1 MIDLRRNKVDF
12 HKLKNIFADNIEDKD
27 NIDEEDNDSENN
39 NDINKEN
46 NEDKKNS
53 NEESD
58 EDFDKESD
66 DKEEDKID
74 KETEEDDKIDKET
87 EEDVDKAENG
97 MTDLRN
103 ITMYENTFKNMS
115 NEGRKI
121 LKSLEKFKF
130 SLEQGSRIVSQ
141 IPQLSSGLMSKR
153 KSIDEIS
160 NKLYQLVFDLENTDI
175 SNSFQQENPFAE
187 REIGREPRKI
197 DKEGPEHGRFNSP
210 SGSPGGMIPPNP
222 NLSNN
227 SSSES
232 NNDENEE

>member
-12 HKLKNIFADNIEDKD
+12 HKLKNIFADNVEDKD

-58 EDFDKESD
+58 EDLDEESD
-66 DKEEDKID
+66 DKEE
-74 KETEEDDKIDKET
+74 DKIDKET

-103 ITMYENTFKNMS
+103 ITMYENTFKNMG

-130 SLEQGSRIVSQ
+130 SLEQGSRMVSQ
-141 IPQLSSGLMSKR
+141 IPQMSSGLMSKR
-153 KSIDEIS
+153 KSLDEIS

-222 NLSNN
+222 NLSNS

-232 NNDENEE
+232 NDDENEE

>member
-12 HKLKNIFADNIEDKD
+12 CKLKNIFADNIEDKD
-27 NIDEEDNDSENN
+27 NVDEEEDNNSEND

-58 EDFDKESD
+58 EDLDKESD
-66 DKEEDKID
+66 DKEE
-74 KETEEDDKIDKET
+74 DKIDKET

-103 ITMYENTFKNMS
+103 ITMYENTFKNIS

-141 IPQLSSGLMSKR
+141 IPQMSSGLMSKR

-222 NLSNN
+222 NLSNS

-232 NNDENEE
+232 NDDENEE

>member
-12 HKLKNIFADNIEDKD
+12 CKLKNIFADNVEDKD
-27 NIDEEDNDSENN
+27 NIDEEDNNSEND
-39 NDINKEN
+39 NDTNKEN

-58 EDFDKESD
+58 EDLDKESD
-66 DKEEDKID
+66 DKEE
-74 KETEEDDKIDKET
+74 DKIDKET

-130 SLEQGSRIVSQ
+130 SLEQGSRMVSQ

-197 DKEGPEHGRFNSP
+197 DKEGPGHGRFNSP

-222 NLSNN
+222 NLSNS

-232 NNDENEE
+232 NDDENEE

>member
-12 HKLKNIFADNIEDKD
+12 HKLKNIFADNVEDKD
-27 NIDEEDNDSENN
+27 NIDEEDNNSENN

-58 EDFDKESD
+58 EDLDEESDDKESD
-66 DKEEDKID
+66 DKEE
-74 KETEEDDKIDKET
+74 DKIDKET

-130 SLEQGSRIVSQ
+130 SLEQGSRMVSQ

-222 NLSNN
+222 NLSN
-227 SSSES
+227 SPSSES
-232 NNDENEE
+232 NDDENEE

>member
-12 HKLKNIFADNIEDKD
+12 FKLKNIFADNI
-27 NIDEEDNDSENN
+27 DEEDNNSENN

-58 EDFDKESD
+58 EDLDEESDDNESD
-66 DKEEDKID
+66 DKEE
-74 KETEEDDKIDKET
+74 DKIDKET

-103 ITMYENTFKNMS
+103 ITMYENTFKNMG

-130 SLEQGSRIVSQ
+130 SLEQGSRMVSQ

-222 NLSNN
+222 NLSN
-227 SSSES
+227 SPSSES
-232 NNDENEE
+232 NDDENEE

>member
-12 HKLKNIFADNIEDKD
+12 HKLKNIFADNVEDKD
-27 NIDEEDNDSENN
+27 NIDEEDNNSENN
-39 NDINKEN
+39 NNINKEN
-46 NEDKKNS
+46 DEDKKNS

-58 EDFDKESD
+58 EDLDKESD
-66 DKEEDKID
+66 DKEE
-74 KETEEDDKIDKET
+74 DKIDKET

-141 IPQLSSGLMSKR
+141 IPQMSSGLMSKR

-222 NLSNN
+222 NLSNSP
-227 SSSES
+227 SSKS
-232 NNDENEE
+232 NDDENEE

>member
-12 HKLKNIFADNIEDKD
+12 CKLKNIFADNVEDKD
-27 NIDEEDNDSENN
+27 NIDEEDNNSENN

-58 EDFDKESD
+58 EDLDKESD
-66 DKEEDKID
+66 DKEE
-74 KETEEDDKIDKET
+74 DKIDKET

-103 ITMYENTFKNMS
+103 ITMYENTFKNMG

-130 SLEQGSRIVSQ
+130 SLEQGSRMVSQ

-222 NLSNN
+222 NLSN
-227 SSSES
+227 SPSSES
-232 NNDENEE
+232 NDDENEE

>member
-12 HKLKNIFADNIEDKD
+12 CKLKNIFADNIEDKD
-27 NIDEEDNDSENN
+27 NIDEEDNNSENN

-58 EDFDKESD
+58 EDLDKESD
-66 DKEEDKID
+66 DKEE
-74 KETEEDDKIDKET
+74 DKIDKET

-103 ITMYENTFKNMS
+103 ITMYENTFKNMG

-130 SLEQGSRIVSQ
+130 SLEQGSRMVSQ

-197 DKEGPEHGRFNSP
+197 DKEGPGHGGFNSP

-222 NLSNN
+222 NLSN
-227 SSSES
+227 SPSSE
-232 NNDENEE
+232 NNDDENEE

>member
-12 HKLKNIFADNIEDKD
+12 CKLKNIFADNIEDKD
-27 NIDEEDNDSENN
+27 NIDEEDNNSENN

-58 EDFDKESD
+58 EDLDKESD
-66 DKEEDKID
+66 DKEE
-74 KETEEDDKIDKET
+74 DKIDKET

-141 IPQLSSGLMSKR
+141 IPQMSSGLMSKR

-222 NLSNN
+222 NLSNS

-232 NNDENEE
+232 NDDENEE

>member
-12 HKLKNIFADNIEDKD
+12 CKLKNIFADNVEDKD
-27 NIDEEDNDSENN
+27 NIDEEDNNSEND

-58 EDFDKESD
+58 EDLDKESD

-74 KETEEDDKIDKET
+74 KETEEV
-87 EEDVDKAENG
+87 VDKAENG

-130 SLEQGSRIVSQ
+130 SLEQGSRMVSQ

-222 NLSNN
+222 NLSNS

-232 NNDENEE
+232 NDDENEE

>member
-12 HKLKNIFADNIEDKD
+12 CKLKNIFADNIEDKD
-27 NIDEEDNDSENN
+27 NIDEEDNNSENN

-58 EDFDKESD
+58 EDLDEESD
-66 DKEEDKID
+66 DKEE
-74 KETEEDDKIDKET
+74 DKIDKET

-222 NLSNN
+222 NLSN
-227 SSSES
+227 SPSSES
-232 NNDENEE
+232 NDDENEE

>member
-12 HKLKNIFADNIEDKD
+12 HKLKNIFADDIEDKD
-27 NIDEEDNDSENN
+27 NVDEEDNNSENKD
-39 NDINKEN
+39 DINKEN

-58 EDFDKESD
+58 EDLDKESDEDLDDESD
-66 DKEEDKID
+66 DKEE
-74 KETEEDDKIDKET
+74 DKIDKET

-141 IPQLSSGLMSKR
+141 IPQMASGLMSKR

-222 NLSNN
+222 NLSN
-227 SSSES
+227 SPSSES
-232 NNDENEE
+232 NDDENEE

>member
-12 HKLKNIFADNIEDKD
+12 CKLKNIFADNIEDKD
-27 NIDEEDNDSENN
+27 NIDEEDNNSENN

-58 EDFDKESD
+58 EDLDEESD
-66 DKEEDKID
+66 DKEE
-74 KETEEDDKIDKET
+74 DKIDKET

-130 SLEQGSRIVSQ
+130 SLEQGSRMVSQ

-232 NNDENEE
+232 NDDENEE

>member
-12 HKLKNIFADNIEDKD
+12 HKLKNIFADNVEDKD
-27 NIDEEDNDSENN
+27 NIDEEDNNSENN
-39 NDINKEN
+39 NNINKEN
-46 NEDKKNS
+46 DEDKKNS

-58 EDFDKESD
+58 EDLDKESD
-66 DKEEDKID
+66 DKEE
-74 KETEEDDKIDKET
+74 DKIDKET

-130 SLEQGSRIVSQ
+130 SLEQGSRMVSQ

-222 NLSNN
+222 NLSNSP
-227 SSSES
+227 SSKS
-232 NNDENEE
+232 NDDENEE

>member
-12 HKLKNIFADNIEDKD
+12 CKLKNIFADNVEDKD
-27 NIDEEDNDSENN
+27 NIDEEDNNSENN

-58 EDFDKESD
+58 EDLDKESD
-66 DKEEDKID
+66 DKEE
-74 KETEEDDKIDKET
+74 DKIDKET

-103 ITMYENTFKNMS
+103 ITMYENTFKNMG

-210 SGSPGGMIPPNP
+210 SGSPSGMIPPNP
-222 NLSNN
+222 NLSNSP
-227 SSSES
+227 SSKS
-232 NNDENEE
+232 NDDENEE

>member
-12 HKLKNIFADNIEDKD
+12 CKLKNIFADNVEDKD
-27 NIDEEDNDSENN
+27 NIDEEDNNSENN

-58 EDFDKESD
+58 EDLDKESD
-66 DKEEDKID
+66 DKEE
-74 KETEEDDKIDKET
+74 DKIDKET

-103 ITMYENTFKNMS
+103 ITMYENTFKNMG

-130 SLEQGSRIVSQ
+130 SLEQGSRMVSQ

-222 NLSNN
+222 NLSNSP
-227 SSSES
+227 SSKS
-232 NNDENEE
+232 NDDENEE

>member
-12 HKLKNIFADNIEDKD
+12 CKLKNIFADNIEDKD
-27 NIDEEDNDSENN
+27 NIDEEDNNSENN

-58 EDFDKESD
+58 EDLDKESD
-66 DKEEDKID
+66 DKEED
-74 KETEEDDKIDKET
+74 EIDKET

-103 ITMYENTFKNMS
+103 ITMYENTFKNMG

-141 IPQLSSGLMSKR
+141 IPQMSSGLMSKR

-222 NLSNN
+222 NLSNSP
-227 SSSES
+227 SSKS
-232 NNDENEE
+232 NDDENEE

>member
-12 HKLKNIFADNIEDKD
+12 CKLKNIFADNIEDKD
-27 NIDEEDNDSENN
+27 NIDEEDNNSENN

-58 EDFDKESD
+58 EDLDKESD
-66 DKEEDKID
+66 DKEE
-74 KETEEDDKIDKET
+74 DKIDKET

-103 ITMYENTFKNMS
+103 ITMYENTFKNIS

-222 NLSNN
+222 NLSN
-227 SSSES
+227 SPSSE
-232 NNDENEE
+232 NNDDENEE

>member
-12 HKLKNIFADNIEDKD
+12 CKLKNIFADNVEDKD

-39 NDINKEN
+39 NNINKEN

-58 EDFDKESD
+58 EDLDKESD
-66 DKEEDKID
+66 DKEE
-74 KETEEDDKIDKET
+74 DKIDKET

-103 ITMYENTFKNMS
+103 ITMYENTFKNMG

-130 SLEQGSRIVSQ
+130 SLEQGSRMVSQ

-222 NLSNN
+222 NLSNSP
-227 SSSES
+227 SSKS
-232 NNDENEE
+232 NDDENEE

>member
-12 HKLKNIFADNIEDKD
+12 HKLKNIFADNVEDED
-27 NIDEEDNDSENN
+27 NIDKEDNNSENN
-39 NDINKEN
+39 NDTNKEN

-58 EDFDKESD
+58 GDLDKESD
-66 DKEEDKID
+66 DKEE
-74 KETEEDDKIDKET
+74 DKIDKET

-175 SNSFQQENPFAE
+175 SNSFQEENPFAE

-197 DKEGPEHGRFNSP
+197 NKEGPEHGRFNSP

-222 NLSNN
+222 NLSN
-227 SSSES
+227 SPSSES
-232 NNDENEE
+232 NDDENEE

>member
-12 HKLKNIFADNIEDKD
+12 CKLKNIFADNIEDKD
-27 NIDEEDNDSENN
+27 NIEEDNNSENN
-39 NDINKEN
+39 DNINKEN
-46 NEDKKNS
+46 DEDKKNS

-58 EDFDKESD
+58 EDLDKESD
-66 DKEEDKID
+66 DKEE
-74 KETEEDDKIDKET
+74 DKIDKET

-103 ITMYENTFKNMS
+103 ITMYENTFKNMG

-130 SLEQGSRIVSQ
+130 SLEQGSRMVSQ

-222 NLSNN
+222 NLSNSP
-227 SSSES
+227 SSKS
-232 NNDENEE
+232 NDDENEE

>member
-12 HKLKNIFADNIEDKD
+12 CKLKNIFADNVEDKD
-27 NIDEEDNDSENN
+27 NIDEEDNNSENN
-39 NDINKEN
+39 NNINKEN

-58 EDFDKESD
+58 EDLDKESD
-66 DKEEDKID
+66 DKEE
-74 KETEEDDKIDKET
+74 DKIDKET

-141 IPQLSSGLMSKR
+141 IPQMSSGLMSKR

-222 NLSNN
+222 NLSN
-227 SSSES
+227 SSNSES
-232 NNDENEE
+232 NDDENEE

>member
-12 HKLKNIFADNIEDKD
+12 CKLKNIFADNVEDKD
-27 NIDEEDNDSENN
+27 NIDEEDNNSENN

-53 NEESD
+53 NKESD
-58 EDFDKESD
+58 EDLDKESD
-66 DKEEDKID
+66 DKEE
-74 KETEEDDKIDKET
+74 DKIDKET

-103 ITMYENTFKNMS
+103 ITMYENTFKNMG

-130 SLEQGSRIVSQ
+130 SLEQGSRMVSQ

-222 NLSNN
+222 NLSNSP
-227 SSSES
+227 SSKS
-232 NNDENEE
+232 NDDENEE

>member
-12 HKLKNIFADNIEDKD
+12 CKLKNIFADNIEDKD

-39 NDINKEN
+39 NNINKEN

-58 EDFDKESD
+58 EDLDKESD
-66 DKEEDKID
+66 DKEE
-74 KETEEDDKIDKET
+74 DKIDKET

-130 SLEQGSRIVSQ
+130 SLEQGSRMVSQ
-141 IPQLSSGLMSKR
+141 IPQMSSGLMSKR

-222 NLSNN
+222 NLSNS

-232 NNDENEE
+232 NDDENEE

>member
-12 HKLKNIFADNIEDKD
+12 CKLKNIFADNVEDKD
-27 NIDEEDNDSENN
+27 NIDEEDNNSENN

-58 EDFDKESD
+58 EDLDNESD
-66 DKEEDKID
+66 DK
-74 KETEEDDKIDKET
+74 EDDKIDKET

-222 NLSNN
+222 NLSNS

-232 NNDENEE
+232 NDDENEE

>member
-12 HKLKNIFADNIEDKD
+12 CKLKNIFADNIEDKD
-27 NIDEEDNDSENN
+27 NIDEEDNNSENN

-58 EDFDKESD
+58 EDLDKESD
-66 DKEEDKID
+66 DKEE
-74 KETEEDDKIDKET
+74 DKIDKET

-197 DKEGPEHGRFNSP
+197 DKEGPGHGGFNSP

-222 NLSNN
+222 NLSNS

-232 NNDENEE
+232 NDDENEE

>member
-12 HKLKNIFADNIEDKD
+12 CKLKNIFADNIEDKD
-27 NIDEEDNDSENN
+27 NIDEEDNNSEND

-58 EDFDKESD
+58 EDLDKESD

-74 KETEEDDKIDKET
+74 KETEEDA
-87 EEDVDKAENG
+87 DKAENG

-103 ITMYENTFKNMS
+103 ITMYENTFKNMG

-222 NLSNN
+222 NLSNSP
-227 SSSES
+227 SSKS
-232 NNDENEE
+232 NDDENEE

>member
-12 HKLKNIFADNIEDKD
+12 HKLKNIFADNVEDKD
-27 NIDEEDNDSENN
+27 NIDEEDNNSEND

-58 EDFDKESD
+58 EDLDKESDEDLDKKSD
-66 DKEEDKID
+66 DKEE
-74 KETEEDDKIDKET
+74 DKIDKET

-103 ITMYENTFKNMS
+103 ITMYENTFKNMG

-130 SLEQGSRIVSQ
+130 SLEQGSRMVSQ
-141 IPQLSSGLMSKR
+141 IPQMSSGLMSKR
-153 KSIDEIS
+153 KSLDEIS

-222 NLSNN
+222 NLSNS

-232 NNDENEE
+232 NDENEE

>member
-12 HKLKNIFADNIEDKD
+12 CKLKNIFADNVEDKD
-27 NIDEEDNDSENN
+27 NIDEEDNNSENN

-58 EDFDKESD
+58 EDLDKESD
-66 DKEEDKID
+66 DKEE
-74 KETEEDDKIDKET
+74 DKIDKET

-103 ITMYENTFKNMS
+103 ITMYENTFKNIS

-141 IPQLSSGLMSKR
+141 IPQMSSGLMSKR

-222 NLSNN
+222 NLSNS

-232 NNDENEE
+232 NDDENEE

>member
-1 MIDLRRNKVDF
+1 
-12 HKLKNIFADNIEDKD
+12 
-27 NIDEEDNDSENN
+27 
-39 NDINKEN
+39 
-46 NEDKKNS
+46 
-53 NEESD
+53 
-58 EDFDKESD
+58 
-66 DKEEDKID
+66 
-74 KETEEDDKIDKET
+74 
-87 EEDVDKAENG
+87 

-103 ITMYENTFKNMS
+103 ITMYENTFKNMG

-222 NLSNN
+222 NLSNSP
-227 SSSES
+227 SSKS
-232 NNDENEE
+232 NDDENEE

>member
-12 HKLKNIFADNIEDKD
+12 CKLKNIFADNVEDKD
-27 NIDEEDNDSENN
+27 NIDEEDNNSEND

-58 EDFDKESD
+58 EDLDKESD

-74 KETEEDDKIDKET
+74 KETEED
-87 EEDVDKAENG
+87 VDKVENG

-130 SLEQGSRIVSQ
+130 SLEQGSRMVSQ

-222 NLSNN
+222 NLSNSP
-227 SSSES
+227 SSKS
-232 NNDENEE
+232 NDDENEE

>member
-12 HKLKNIFADNIEDKD
+12 CKLKNIFADNVEDKD
-27 NIDEEDNDSENN
+27 DIDEEDNNSENN
-39 NDINKEN
+39 DNINKEN

-58 EDFDKESD
+58 EDLDKESD
-66 DKEEDKID
+66 DKEE
-74 KETEEDDKIDKET
+74 DKIDKET

-103 ITMYENTFKNMS
+103 ITMYENTFKNMG

-130 SLEQGSRIVSQ
+130 SLEQGSRMVSQ

-222 NLSNN
+222 NLSNSP
-227 SSSES
+227 SSKS
-232 NNDENEE
+232 NDDENEE

>member
-12 HKLKNIFADNIEDKD
+12 CKLKNIFADNVEDKD
-27 NIDEEDNDSENN
+27 NIDEEDNNSENN
-39 NDINKEN
+39 DDVNKEN

-58 EDFDKESD
+58 EDLDKKSD
-66 DKEEDKID
+66 DKEE
-74 KETEEDDKIDKET
+74 DKIDKET

-232 NNDENEE
+232 NDDENEE

>member
-12 HKLKNIFADNIEDKD
+12 CKLKNIFADNVEDND

-58 EDFDKESD
+58 EDLDEESDDNESD
-66 DKEEDKID
+66 DKEE
-74 KETEEDDKIDKET
+74 DKIDKET

-103 ITMYENTFKNMS
+103 ITMYENTFKNMG

-130 SLEQGSRIVSQ
+130 SLEQGSRMVSQ

-222 NLSNN
+222 NLSNSP
-227 SSSES
+227 SSKS
-232 NNDENEE
+232 NDDENEE

>member
-12 HKLKNIFADNIEDKD
+12 CKLKNIFADNIEDKD
-27 NIDEEDNDSENN
+27 NVDEEDNNSENN
-39 NDINKEN
+39 DNINKEN
-46 NEDKKNS
+46 DEDKKNS

-58 EDFDKESD
+58 EDLDKESD
-66 DKEEDKID
+66 DKEE
-74 KETEEDDKIDKET
+74 DKIDKET

-103 ITMYENTFKNMS
+103 ITMYENTFKNMG

-130 SLEQGSRIVSQ
+130 SLEQGSRMVSQ

-222 NLSNN
+222 NLSNSP
-227 SSSES
+227 SSKS
-232 NNDENEE
+232 NDDENEE

>member
-12 HKLKNIFADNIEDKD
+12 HKLKNIFADNVEDKD

-39 NDINKEN
+39 NNINKEN

-58 EDFDKESD
+58 EDLDEESDDKESD
-66 DKEEDKID
+66 DKEE
-74 KETEEDDKIDKET
+74 DKIDKET

-130 SLEQGSRIVSQ
+130 SLEQGSRMVSQ

-222 NLSNN
+222 NLSN
-227 SSSES
+227 SPSSES
-232 NNDENEE
+232 NDDENEE

>member
-12 HKLKNIFADNIEDKD
+12 CKLKNIFADNIEDKD
-27 NIDEEDNDSENN
+27 NVDEEDDNSENN
-39 NDINKEN
+39 SDINKEN

-58 EDFDKESD
+58 EDLDKESD
-66 DKEEDKID
+66 DKEE
-74 KETEEDDKIDKET
+74 DKIDKET

-103 ITMYENTFKNMS
+103 ITMYENTFKNMG

-130 SLEQGSRIVSQ
+130 SLEQGSRMVSQ

-210 SGSPGGMIPPNP
+210 SGSPDGMIPPNP
-222 NLSNN
+222 NLSN
-227 SSSES
+227 SPSSES
-232 NNDENEE
+232 NDDENEE

>member
-12 HKLKNIFADNIEDKD
+12 CKLKNIFADNIEDKD
-27 NIDEEDNDSENN
+27 NIDEEDNNSENN
-39 NDINKEN
+39 DNINKEN
-46 NEDKKNS
+46 DEDKKNS

-58 EDFDKESD
+58 EDLDNESDEDLDNESD
-66 DKEEDKID
+66 DKEE
-74 KETEEDDKIDKET
+74 DKIDKET

-197 DKEGPEHGRFNSP
+197 DKEGPGHGGFNSP

-222 NLSNN
+222 NLSNS

-232 NNDENEE
+232 NDDENEE

>member
-12 HKLKNIFADNIEDKD
+12 CKLKNIFADNIEDKD

-58 EDFDKESD
+58 EDLDKESD
-66 DKEEDKID
+66 DKEED
-74 KETEEDDKIDKET
+74 EIDKET

-103 ITMYENTFKNMS
+103 ITMYENTFKNMG

-130 SLEQGSRIVSQ
+130 SLEQGSRMVSQ

-187 REIGREPRKI
+187 REIGIEPRKI

-222 NLSNN
+222 NLSN
-227 SSSES
+227 SPSSES
-232 NNDENEE
+232 NDDENEE

>member
-12 HKLKNIFADNIEDKD
+12 CKLKNIFADNVEDKD
-27 NIDEEDNDSENN
+27 NIDEEDNNSENN

-46 NEDKKNS
+46 NKDKKNS

-58 EDFDKESD
+58 EDLDKEPD
-66 DKEEDKID
+66 DKEED
-74 KETEEDDKIDKET
+74 EIDKET

-103 ITMYENTFKNMS
+103 ITMYENTFKNMG

-222 NLSNN
+222 NLSNSP
-227 SSSES
+227 SSKS
-232 NNDENEE
+232 NDDENEE